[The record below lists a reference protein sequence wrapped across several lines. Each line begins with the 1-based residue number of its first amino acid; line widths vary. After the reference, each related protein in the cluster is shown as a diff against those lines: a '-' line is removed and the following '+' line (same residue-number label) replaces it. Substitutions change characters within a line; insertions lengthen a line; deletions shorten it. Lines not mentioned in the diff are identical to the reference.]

1 MSPHV
6 WLSNCQKIFVCSFFI
21 IQIMEWYVMNNL
33 LEEQKGKTIEEIYTA
48 NDGGYVNIRTSSKL

>member
-48 NDGGYVNIRTSSKL
+48 NDGGYVNVRTSSKL